1 MPRTIPQEL
10 SDLIVDFLHNDIAAL
25 CNVGLV
31 CKSWLPASRV
41 HLFSDITL
49 SAMFNVHHA
58 LEVICAEG
66 STIPPYIS
74 HLEMENDESQSVDE
88 TLLRLPLLSNLKCL
102 RFISIDMADFTPDAK
117 KRLTTMSERLTTLSL
132 YDFKVRNYSFLPYLH

>member
-25 CNVGLV
+25 CNAGLV

-49 SAMFNVHHA
+49 SARVNDNHA

-66 STIPPYIS
+66 STIPPYITN
-74 HLEMENDESQSVDE
+74 LKIQDDESRSVYK
-88 TLLRLPLLSNLKCL
+88 TLLSLPLLSNLKCL
-102 RFISIDMADFTPDAK
+102 HFISIDMAVFTPDAK
-117 KRLTTMSERLTTLSL
+117 RRLTTMSERLTTLSL
-132 YDFKVRNYSFLPYLH
+132 YDFMVRNYSF